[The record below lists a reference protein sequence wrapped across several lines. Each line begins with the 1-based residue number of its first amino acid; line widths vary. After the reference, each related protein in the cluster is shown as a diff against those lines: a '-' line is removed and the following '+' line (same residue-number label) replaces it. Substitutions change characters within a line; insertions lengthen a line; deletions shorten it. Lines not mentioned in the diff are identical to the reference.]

1 MQLRKS
7 GIYLLAVIVLIY
19 YFPAAGQAVDKFTV
33 KPKIS
38 ASWKADSNYYKAET
52 NEREV
57 YTYLVKPGIEFGY
70 QTAKSRILLDYT
82 LDVHWYDDQDPVPA
96 GQTASDQNDFTG
108 HTGTLFARTQPSDR
122 LTLGLDDMF
131 TRTRDPASADI
142 RSNDNTRDK
151 YYINQVT
158 PLIIY
163 KFGPIFSTELRYKN
177 TETNYKT
184 AAREDSTEHR
194 GILDLVYNFTRL
206 TSLDLQY
213 QLWERDY
220 SGTTS
225 TFTSNQVKLILRKQF
240 KYFTLEAGGG
250 YHNRDFDNPGL
261 NDSDTFAIH
270 FEIKG
275 QNPPAPEPRR
285 SYISLAVERN
295 FNDAGEGQQY
305 FVATQFTLTA
315 GHLFLEKLPLG
326 IKAMYQNTDYETTTG
341 LTPAG
346 TTELRDD
353 DRYELSG
360 NLGYIITD
368 WLQFYVAAGYE
379 NRDSNLAGSD
389 YTNKYFMVSLNFGY
403 ELGSR

>member
-1 MQLRKS
+1 MQLRRS

-70 QTAKSRILLDYT
+70 QTAKSQVLLDYT
-82 LDVHWYDDQDPVPA
+82 MDVHRYDDQDPVPA
-96 GQTASDQNDFTG
+96 GRTASEENDFTG
-108 HTGTLFARTQPSDR
+108 HTGLLFIRTQPSDR

-131 TRTRDPASADI
+131 TKTRDPGSADN
-142 RSNDNTRDK
+142 RSNDNARDK

-158 PLIIY
+158 PLITY

-177 TETNYKT
+177 TETDYDP
-184 AAREDSTEHR
+184 AAREDSSEHR

-240 KYFTLEAGGG
+240 KYFTLEVGGG
-250 YHNRDFDNPGL
+250 YHDRDFENAGI
-261 NDSDTFAIH
+261 NDFDLFTWH
-270 FEIKG
+270 FEIAG
-275 QNPPAPEPRR
+275 QNPPAPGAPK
-285 SYISLAVERN
+285 SYISLAADSN

-305 FVATQFTLTA
+305 YVATQFTLTA
-315 GHLFLEKLPLG
+315 GVIFLEKLPLDFR
-326 IKAMYQNTDYETTTG
+326 AMYQNSDYETTTG

-353 DRYELSG
+353 GKIEFSG
-360 NLGYIITD
+360 KLGYIITN
-368 WLQFYVAAGYE
+368 WFQFYVAAGYE
-379 NRDSNLAGSD
+379 DRDSNLAGTD
-389 YTNKYFMVSLNFGY
+389 YTNKYLMVSLGLGY
-403 ELGSR
+403 DLGSR